1 MKKLKN
7 VLFVLMIFVS
17 LNNVLFAQVSDCNH
31 PPMILGQHEVT
42 LYKTKFVNLSP
53 EQLIINDLDGLEN
66 VKFEI
71 EIQEGEGYKI
81 GPNNQIEILDSK
93 LKAVKVPVRVSDGFA
108 SSEIYE
114 MIINKEDSM
123 TTPTAIYVSS
133 KGNDKNKGSLDSPLK
148 TIEGARNYVRKL
160 KEGGKL
166 NRNGAIV
173 YFREGE
179 YFMNNATLFEKED
192 SGDLGAYIRYKAYNG
207 ESVRFIGAK
216 KIDFNWF
223 EKAPKKV
230 TGLILEREARNKIK
244 MLDLKKYGLMQ
255 YGIIDH
261 VGYVV
266 NNKPLP
272 SAMVYIDG
280 ESLHLSRYPNIDNFD
295 DIEMPVEKNRF
306 VSKSKRV
313 CLWKNKEDIWID
325 GAVSKPWEWKKNKIK
340 EIDENG
346 TVTMTWDYHDKIAIQ
361 KPKMFYFNIIEELD
375 YPGEFYI
382 DRKNA
387 KMYIYLPDTVNVKSD
402 IRITQSE
409 NQLIRLKGAQ
419 YITFEDICF
428 EGTRNTAIELI
439 ENAKNII
446 IKDCEIHSCGL
457 DGIIVNG
464 ENNKIENCHIHHVG
478 ANGVVLLGGDEET
491 LKPARNIIEN
501 CKIHDFS
508 QERRVYN
515 PGIALR
521 GVGHVVRSTEIYNG
535 PHMGMIISGNNHLIE
550 YSDFHNCPQE
560 YSDMLAVYMNTGNYP
575 LMRGTVIRR
584 NEFHDVQGSWKQS
597 AGVYLDNETSGVLIE
612 GNYFYRNGAQ
622 ENGWSVMIHGG
633 ADNVVRSKLF
643 VDCSYPFCISLR
655 LNGYAADN
663 FEGLLQRW
671 EKALKEAP
679 KVYYRFY
686 PELNHY
692 FDDEEERPE
701 VKDFTYHLKKDK
713 EGRIVNYW
721 NRRTPSTNVW
731 KDNIIYNNQSVP
743 FCMPV
748 TDKRKNVENRGFY
761 TTGLFRIKN
770 GVRQDNLIHSGN
782 KVLTP
787 EYKKEV
793 SEY

>member
-1 MKKLKN
+1 MKKLIYLHLFVC
-7 VLFVLMIFVS
+7 VLFS
-17 LNNVLFAQVSDCNH
+17 CGTSESEVSDKK
-31 PPMILGQHEVT
+31 E
-42 LYKTKFVNLSP
+42 
-53 EQLIINDLDGLEN
+53 LDD
-66 VKFEI
+66 
-71 EIQEGEGYKI
+71 
-81 GPNNQIEILDSK
+81 ILDMAPIEPDDIV
-93 LKAVKVPVRVSDGFA
+93 LKPKDHF
-108 SSEIYE
+108 
-114 MIINKEDSM
+114 
-123 TTPTAIYVSS
+123 
-133 KGNDKNKGSLDSPLK
+133 
-148 TIEGARNYVRKL
+148 
-160 KEGGKL
+160 L
-166 NRNGAIV
+166 N
-173 YFREGE
+173 E
-179 YFMNNATLFEKED
+179 YGIHE
-192 SGDLGAYIRYKAYNG
+192 KAY
-207 ESVRFIGAK
+207 S
-216 KIDFNWF
+216 
-223 EKAPKKV
+223 
-230 TGLILEREARNKIK
+230 
-244 MLDLKKYGLMQ
+244 
-255 YGIIDH
+255 
-261 VGYVV
+261 YV
-266 NNKPLP
+266 
-272 SAMVYIDG
+272 A
-280 ESLHLSRYPNIDNFD
+280 
-295 DIEMPVEKNRF
+295 
-306 VSKSKRV
+306 
-313 CLWKNKEDIWID
+313 
-325 GAVSKPWEWKKNKIK
+325 
-340 EIDENG
+340 G
-346 TVTMTWDYHDKIAIQ
+346 T
-361 KPKMFYFNIIEELD
+361 
-375 YPGEFYI
+375 EFF
-382 DRKNA
+382 
-387 KMYIYLPDTVNVKSD
+387 SD
-402 IRITQSE
+402 IREQSCWTE
-409 NQLIRLKGAQ
+409 TLSALKK
-419 YITFEDICF
+419 E
-428 EGTRNTAIELI
+428 
-439 ENAKNII
+439 
-446 IKDCEIHSCGL
+446 
-457 DGIIVNG
+457 IIVPEEAKLISSVVDLMKLASGEIYYVKGDLIVPTLLVGNG
-464 ENNKIENCHIHHVG
+464 ENKHSKGITIPNNVTIYIEGSIYKEGLFMGDQDLDDGIEEENKWDYIFNLEKTKNVNIYGINHPKIYSKKRSV
-478 ANGVVLLGGDEET
+478 AFYMGGDEET

-633 ADNVVRSKLF
+633 ADNVVRSNLF

>member
-1 MKKLKN
+1 
-7 VLFVLMIFVS
+7 
-17 LNNVLFAQVSDCNH
+17 
-31 PPMILGQHEVT
+31 
-42 LYKTKFVNLSP
+42 
-53 EQLIINDLDGLEN
+53 
-66 VKFEI
+66 
-71 EIQEGEGYKI
+71 
-81 GPNNQIEILDSK
+81 
-93 LKAVKVPVRVSDGFA
+93 
-108 SSEIYE
+108 
-114 MIINKEDSM
+114 
-123 TTPTAIYVSS
+123 
-133 KGNDKNKGSLDSPLK
+133 
-148 TIEGARNYVRKL
+148 
-160 KEGGKL
+160 
-166 NRNGAIV
+166 
-173 YFREGE
+173 
-179 YFMNNATLFEKED
+179 
-192 SGDLGAYIRYKAYNG
+192 
-207 ESVRFIGAK
+207 
-216 KIDFNWF
+216 
-223 EKAPKKV
+223 
-230 TGLILEREARNKIK
+230 
-244 MLDLKKYGLMQ
+244 
-255 YGIIDH
+255 
-261 VGYVV
+261 
-266 NNKPLP
+266 
-272 SAMVYIDG
+272 
-280 ESLHLSRYPNIDNFD
+280 
-295 DIEMPVEKNRF
+295 
-306 VSKSKRV
+306 
-313 CLWKNKEDIWID
+313 
-325 GAVSKPWEWKKNKIK
+325 
-340 EIDENG
+340 
-346 TVTMTWDYHDKIAIQ
+346 MTWDYHDKIAIQ

-633 ADNVVRSKLF
+633 ADNVVRSNLF

-663 FEGLLQRW
+663 FEGLLQHW

>member
-1 MKKLKN
+1 
-7 VLFVLMIFVS
+7 
-17 LNNVLFAQVSDCNH
+17 
-31 PPMILGQHEVT
+31 
-42 LYKTKFVNLSP
+42 
-53 EQLIINDLDGLEN
+53 
-66 VKFEI
+66 
-71 EIQEGEGYKI
+71 
-81 GPNNQIEILDSK
+81 
-93 LKAVKVPVRVSDGFA
+93 
-108 SSEIYE
+108 
-114 MIINKEDSM
+114 
-123 TTPTAIYVSS
+123 
-133 KGNDKNKGSLDSPLK
+133 
-148 TIEGARNYVRKL
+148 
-160 KEGGKL
+160 
-166 NRNGAIV
+166 
-173 YFREGE
+173 
-179 YFMNNATLFEKED
+179 
-192 SGDLGAYIRYKAYNG
+192 
-207 ESVRFIGAK
+207 
-216 KIDFNWF
+216 
-223 EKAPKKV
+223 
-230 TGLILEREARNKIK
+230 
-244 MLDLKKYGLMQ
+244 
-255 YGIIDH
+255 
-261 VGYVV
+261 
-266 NNKPLP
+266 
-272 SAMVYIDG
+272 
-280 ESLHLSRYPNIDNFD
+280 
-295 DIEMPVEKNRF
+295 
-306 VSKSKRV
+306 
-313 CLWKNKEDIWID
+313 
-325 GAVSKPWEWKKNKIK
+325 
-340 EIDENG
+340 
-346 TVTMTWDYHDKIAIQ
+346 
-361 KPKMFYFNIIEELD
+361 
-375 YPGEFYI
+375 
-382 DRKNA
+382 
-387 KMYIYLPDTVNVKSD
+387 
-402 IRITQSE
+402 
-409 NQLIRLKGAQ
+409 
-419 YITFEDICF
+419 
-428 EGTRNTAIELI
+428 
-439 ENAKNII
+439 
-446 IKDCEIHSCGL
+446 
-457 DGIIVNG
+457 
-464 ENNKIENCHIHHVG
+464 
-478 ANGVVLLGGDEET
+478 
-491 LKPARNIIEN
+491 
-501 CKIHDFS
+501 
-508 QERRVYN
+508 
-515 PGIALR
+515 
-521 GVGHVVRSTEIYNG
+521 
-535 PHMGMIISGNNHLIE
+535 MGMIISGNNHLIE

-633 ADNVVRSKLF
+633 ADNVVRSNLF

>member
-1 MKKLKN
+1 
-7 VLFVLMIFVS
+7 
-17 LNNVLFAQVSDCNH
+17 
-31 PPMILGQHEVT
+31 
-42 LYKTKFVNLSP
+42 
-53 EQLIINDLDGLEN
+53 
-66 VKFEI
+66 
-71 EIQEGEGYKI
+71 
-81 GPNNQIEILDSK
+81 
-93 LKAVKVPVRVSDGFA
+93 
-108 SSEIYE
+108 
-114 MIINKEDSM
+114 
-123 TTPTAIYVSS
+123 
-133 KGNDKNKGSLDSPLK
+133 
-148 TIEGARNYVRKL
+148 
-160 KEGGKL
+160 
-166 NRNGAIV
+166 
-173 YFREGE
+173 
-179 YFMNNATLFEKED
+179 
-192 SGDLGAYIRYKAYNG
+192 
-207 ESVRFIGAK
+207 
-216 KIDFNWF
+216 
-223 EKAPKKV
+223 
-230 TGLILEREARNKIK
+230 
-244 MLDLKKYGLMQ
+244 
-255 YGIIDH
+255 
-261 VGYVV
+261 
-266 NNKPLP
+266 
-272 SAMVYIDG
+272 
-280 ESLHLSRYPNIDNFD
+280 
-295 DIEMPVEKNRF
+295 
-306 VSKSKRV
+306 
-313 CLWKNKEDIWID
+313 
-325 GAVSKPWEWKKNKIK
+325 
-340 EIDENG
+340 
-346 TVTMTWDYHDKIAIQ
+346 MTWDYHDKIAIQ

-633 ADNVVRSKLF
+633 ADNVVRSNLF

>member
-1 MKKLKN
+1 M
-7 VLFVLMIFVS
+7 
-17 LNNVLFAQVSDCNH
+17 
-31 PPMILGQHEVT
+31 
-42 LYKTKFVNLSP
+42 
-53 EQLIINDLDGLEN
+53 
-66 VKFEI
+66 
-71 EIQEGEGYKI
+71 
-81 GPNNQIEILDSK
+81 
-93 LKAVKVPVRVSDGFA
+93 
-108 SSEIYE
+108 
-114 MIINKEDSM
+114 
-123 TTPTAIYVSS
+123 
-133 KGNDKNKGSLDSPLK
+133 
-148 TIEGARNYVRKL
+148 RKL

-597 AGVYLDNETSGVLIE
+597 AGVYLDNETFIE
-612 GNYFYRNGAQ
+612 MVHRKT
-622 ENGWSVMIHGG
+622 V
-633 ADNVVRSKLF
+633 
-643 VDCSYPFCISLR
+643 
-655 LNGYAADN
+655 
-663 FEGLLQRW
+663 GLL
-671 EKALKEAP
+671 
-679 KVYYRFY
+679 
-686 PELNHY
+686 
-692 FDDEEERPE
+692 
-701 VKDFTYHLKKDK
+701 
-713 EGRIVNYW
+713 
-721 NRRTPSTNVW
+721 
-731 KDNIIYNNQSVP
+731 
-743 FCMPV
+743 
-748 TDKRKNVENRGFY
+748 
-761 TTGLFRIKN
+761 
-770 GVRQDNLIHSGN
+770 
-782 KVLTP
+782 
-787 EYKKEV
+787 
-793 SEY
+793 